1 MKRVFPAAMRRQMIR
16 SAFAVALAFLMGGVA
31 VAAAAVPVLIE
42 AEAFSDRGGWSL
54 DSQSVEQM
62 GSPYLLAHG
71 MGVPVADAVTTVRL
85 PQLGAWRVWVRTRDW
100 TPDYEGEKPGRF
112 QVWVNGSPLAPTFGV
127 EPPAWGWVDGGVI
140 EPQDGMAEI
149 RLHDLTGF
157 EGRCDAVCLQDPA
170 EPPPPA
176 SGAAL
181 ARWRAEQAGETEI
194 PTQSG
199 SYDLVVVGGGI
210 AGTCAAI
217 AAAEEGLTVALI
229 QDRFFLGGNASGE
242 IRVKTQGEVRHRIV
256 QSVANTKEN
265 GNAYAHVDDTNRMA
279 VVARYPGITP
289 FTGWRAYHAQTNGAR
304 RIVAV
309 DARRIDDGR
318 CRRFTAPLFVDATGD
333 GWIGY
338 WAGASYRMGREAKAE
353 YGETLAQTV
362 ADTCTM
368 GNSLMWTS
376 KLTESDQPF
385 PAVPW
390 ALPVSGSRS
399 ATSGNWQWE
408 AGLGPTENTITDA
421 EMLRDR
427 LFRAIYGSFWTAKQ
441 NAAHAK
447 RVLEWVPFNAGKR
460 ESRRIIG
467 DYVVKQQDVE
477 GSVWFEDAIGT
488 STWSIDLHYYSGDSG
503 YIAAT
508 KQVSVARWYMPYRA
522 LCCRDVPNLFLAGRC
537 ASFTHV
543 AFGSSRVMNTG
554 GQMGVAVGYAA
565 SLCKRYGC
573 EPRDI
578 YRSEEKT
585 EELQRLIGGT
595 WPTRPLPDRPSAYDG
610 IVDNPDAEVSG
621 DWQLSTSEP
630 GRYGPNYLH
639 NKAVPSASTW
649 VAYRP
654 SLPEFR
660 AYELQQM
667 WNGNSSRASNVKVVI
682 AYAEGTVTNIVNMT
696 SPGGTWASLGTWR
709 FPKKGAFATIL
720 TEGTTSG
727 KYVIADAFRWRAY
740 AGETIVDNA
749 DAAGFTTSGSWV
761 TSSYNSNR
769 YGADYVHNG
778 KKGAA
783 DIWAKFTPTLSTA
796 CLYRVSMIWNHS
808 SDRATEAAIEVTH
821 AAGTS
826 RVTVDMTRD
835 SGAWTAIG
843 EWRFT
848 AGTAGSV
855 KILTEGNAGKTV
867 IADAVRFTP
876 VTADSD
882 DRDGNGLPDRW
893 EREHF
898 LMSGGVD
905 PLADPD
911 GDGLT
916 NADECLAGSDPLD
929 GKSVFS
935 IRALS
940 HAPQTAQGRVVT
952 LSWPS
957 VQGRRYTVLRA
968 GSLGEDFVPYQTEV
982 AATPPLNTLRLPP
995 DDADSAFY
1003 RVRVNDE

>member
-1 MKRVFPAAMRRQMIR
+1 MRRHDSFIAAMWSFVRMG
-16 SAFAVALAFLMGGVA
+16 AFAAAWVMAARTSWAQPA
-31 VAAAAVPVLIE
+31 VLVE
-42 AEAFSDRGGWSL
+42 AEAFADRGGWSL

-100 TPDYEGEKPGRF
+100 TPDYQGEKPGRF
-112 QVWVNGSPLAPTFGV
+112 QVVINGAPLAPVFGV
-127 EPPAWGWVDGGVI
+127 TPEAWGWVDGGVI
-140 EPQDGMAEI
+140 DPPDGMAEI

-157 EGRCDAVCLQDPA
+157 EGRCDAICFQDPA
-170 EPPPPA
+170 AAAPPE

-181 ARWRAEQAGETEI
+181 ARWRAEVGMESDAPAAVGA
-194 PTQSG
+194 
-199 SYDLVVVGGGI
+199 YDLVVVGGGI

-217 AAAEEGLTVALI
+217 AAAERGLTVALI

-265 GNAYAHVDDTNRMA
+265 GNAYAHIDDTNRMA
-279 VVARYPGITP
+279 VVAAYPGITP
-289 FTGWRAYHAQTNGAR
+289 FTGWRAYNALTNAER
-304 RIVAV
+304 RIVSV
-309 DARRIDDGR
+309 DARRIDDGAR
-318 CRRFTAPLFVDATGD
+318 RRFTAPLFVDATGD
-333 GWIGY
+333 GWIGF
-338 WAGASYRMGREAKAE
+338 WAGASYRMGRESRAE
-353 YGETLAQTV
+353 YGESLAQV
-362 ADTCTM
+362 EADTCTM

-376 KLTESDQPF
+376 QELKTDQTF
-385 PAVPW
+385 PDVPW
-390 ALPVSGSRS
+390 ALAVSGTRS

-421 EMLRDR
+421 ETLRDR

-441 NAAHAK
+441 NSAHAK
-447 RVLEWVPFNAGKR
+447 RALMWVPFNAGKR

-477 GSVWFEDAIGT
+477 VAVWFEDAIGT
-488 STWSIDLHYYSGDSG
+488 ATWSIDLHFYSGDSG
-503 YIAAT
+503 YIAST
-508 KQVSVARWYMPYRA
+508 KQVQVARWYMPYRA
-522 LCCRDVPNLFLAGRC
+522 LCCRDVPNLFMAGRC

-565 SLCKRYGC
+565 ALCKAYGC

-578 YRSEEKT
+578 YRSAAKT
-585 EELQRLIGGT
+585 EELQRLIGGS
-595 WPTRPLPDRPSAYDG
+595 WPVRPPPDRPSCYDG

-621 DWQLSTSEP
+621 AWQLSTSEP

-654 SLPEFR
+654 VLPAFR
-660 AYELQQM
+660 TYELQQM

-682 AYAEGTVTNIVNMT
+682 AYAERTVTNIVDMT
-696 SPGGTWASLGTWR
+696 APGGVWTSLGTWR
-709 FPKKGAFATIL
+709 FPQNGASATIL

-727 KYVIADAFRWRAY
+727 KYVIADAFRWRAHE
-740 AGETIVDNA
+740 GETIVDNA
-749 DAAGFTTSGSWV
+749 DATGFKTSGTWAK
-761 TSSYNSNR
+761 SSYNANR
-769 YGADYVHNG
+769 YGANYLHNS
-778 KKGAA
+778 KQAAA
-783 DIWAKFTPTLSTA
+783 DLWAAYTPTLTTS

-808 SDRATEAAIEVTH
+808 PDRSTNVCVEVTH
-821 AAGTS
+821 AKGTS

-835 SGAWTAIG
+835 SGAWTALG
-843 EWRFT
+843 EWPFT

-855 KILTEGNAGKTV
+855 KILTEGSVGKTV
-867 IADAVRFTP
+867 IADAVLFSP
-876 VTADSD
+876 VTPDTD
-882 DRDGNGLPDRW
+882 DRDGNGLPDTW

-898 LMSGGVD
+898 LTLGGVD
-905 PLADPD
+905 PTADPD

-916 NADECLAGSDPLD
+916 NADEFLAGSDPLD
-929 GKSVFS
+929 GTSVFS
-935 IRALS
+935 IRSFTWEKSAS
-940 HAPQTAQGRVVT
+940 NNRIVT

-957 VQGRRYTVLRA
+957 VSGRHYTVWRA
-968 GSLGEDFVPYQTEV
+968 KSLKDAFVPYRTDV
-982 AATPPLNTLRLPP
+982 AATPPVNVLQLPA

-1003 RVRVNDE
+1003 RIQVTP